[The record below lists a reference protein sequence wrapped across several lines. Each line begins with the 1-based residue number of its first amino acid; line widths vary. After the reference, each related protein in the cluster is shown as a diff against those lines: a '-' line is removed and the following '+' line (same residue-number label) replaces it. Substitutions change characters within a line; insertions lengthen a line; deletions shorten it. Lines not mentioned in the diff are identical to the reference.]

1 MSVSLPDCLDY
12 LLDGAEPLAS
22 SYDEQADVLYLS
34 RGEPREGVTLDSEE
48 GHLVRLDPQS
58 YEIVGFTIFGFSR
71 RWQEDAPLTITVPS
85 LGFQGGRT
93 SKPEMHELVP
103 A

>member
-1 MSVSLPDCLDY
+1 MSVSLPDSLDY
-12 LLDGAEPLAS
+12 LLDGVEPLAS

-34 RGEPREGVTLDSEE
+34 RGEPQAGVTLVSEE
-48 GHLVRLDPQS
+48 GHLCRLDPQS
-58 YEIVGFTIFGFSR
+58 YEIVGFTIFDFSR

-85 LGFQGGRT
+85 LGFRDGPT
-93 SKPEMHELVP
+93 SEPEMHELVP